1 VTELDSLTQELRRGV
16 IVLAILSQLDDAR
29 YGYALMKRMSD
40 KGLEIDQGTLYPL
53 LRRLESR
60 GFLESEWQVEGSPR
74 RYYKLSKEGE
84 EMLPALKAEWTSIV
98 DVMDELLADI

>member
-1 VTELDSLTQELRRGV
+1 MTELDSLIQELRRGV
-16 IVLAILSQLDDAR
+16 IVLGILSQLDEAR
-29 YGYALMKRMSD
+29 YGYALMKRMAD

-74 RYYKLSKEGE
+74 RYYQLSQEGKAILPVLKE
-84 EMLPALKAEWTSIV
+84 EWTSIV
-98 DVMDELLADI
+98 TVMDDLLADI